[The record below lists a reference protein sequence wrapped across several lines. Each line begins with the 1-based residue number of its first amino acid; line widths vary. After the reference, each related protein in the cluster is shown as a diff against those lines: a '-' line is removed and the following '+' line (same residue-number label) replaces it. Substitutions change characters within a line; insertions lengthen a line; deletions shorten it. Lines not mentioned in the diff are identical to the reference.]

1 MPTNTRLQPPYPPR
15 GINREWGKSFIFAQP
30 TPRSPHFVDIRIS
43 DLWGTLGGM
52 PNPAKPIEMKRKL
65 GNPGK
70 RAMPGEGS
78 LMEIEG
84 GWREPLRPL
93 GDAGMQLWHEVFE
106 VGGLWISS
114 RTDVQ
119 LLQMVCE
126 LLDRREILREEF
138 LADPTERKVNM
149 SLLETEKLIQTSLSL
164 LGFTP
169 SDRSKLGLA
178 EVKAKSK
185 LEELMERRA
194 NRDQDGAE

>member
-1 MPTNTRLQPPYPPR
+1 
-15 GINREWGKSFIFAQP
+15 
-30 TPRSPHFVDIRIS
+30 
-43 DLWGTLGGM
+43 M

-70 RAMPGEGS
+70 RAIPGEGT
-78 LMEIEG
+78 LVQIEG
-84 GWREPLRPL
+84 GFREPLRPL
-93 GDAGMQLWHEVFE
+93 GEAGYQLWTEVFE
-106 VGGLWISS
+106 VGGLWISQK
-114 RTDVQ
+114 TDTQ

-149 SLLETEKLIQTSLSL
+149 SLLETEKLIQSSLSL

-169 SDRSKLGLA
+169 SDRSRLGLA

-194 NRDQDGAE
+194 NRGEDGAE

>member
-1 MPTNTRLQPPYPPR
+1 
-15 GINREWGKSFIFAQP
+15 
-30 TPRSPHFVDIRIS
+30 
-43 DLWGTLGGM
+43 M

-149 SLLETEKLIQTSLSL
+149 SL
-164 LGFTP
+164 
-169 SDRSKLGLA
+169 
-178 EVKAKSK
+178 
-185 LEELMERRA
+185 
-194 NRDQDGAE
+194 

>member
-1 MPTNTRLQPPYPPR
+1 
-15 GINREWGKSFIFAQP
+15 
-30 TPRSPHFVDIRIS
+30 
-43 DLWGTLGGM
+43 M
-52 PNPAKPIEMKRKL
+52 PNPPKPIEQKRKL

-70 RAMPGEGS
+70 RALPAEGELMTVEPGS
-78 LMEIEG
+78 
-84 GWREPLRPL
+84 REPLRPL
-93 GDAGMQLWHEVFE
+93 GEAGAQLWAEVFE
-106 VGGLWISS
+106 AGGLWVG

-119 LLQMVCE
+119 LVQMVCE
-126 LLDRREILREEF
+126 LLDRREVLREEF

-169 SDRSKLGLA
+169 SDRSRLGLA

-194 NRDQDGAE
+194 DRGAE

>member
-1 MPTNTRLQPPYPPR
+1 
-15 GINREWGKSFIFAQP
+15 
-30 TPRSPHFVDIRIS
+30 
-43 DLWGTLGGM
+43 M

-70 RAMPGEGS
+70 RAIPGEGS

-84 GWREPLRPL
+84 GFREPLRPL
-93 GDAGMQLWHEVFE
+93 GEAGYQLWTEVFE
-106 VGGLWISS
+106 VGGLWISQK
-114 RTDVQ
+114 TDTQ

-149 SLLETEKLIQTSLSL
+149 SLLETEKLIQSSLSL

-169 SDRSKLGLA
+169 SDRSRLGVA

-185 LEELMERRA
+185 LEELMDRRA
-194 NRDQDGAE
+194 SRFEDGAE

>member
-1 MPTNTRLQPPYPPR
+1 MTNPPR
-15 GINREWGKSFIFAQP
+15 P
-30 TPRSPHFVDIRIS
+30 V
-43 DLWGTLGGM
+43 
-52 PNPAKPIEMKRKL
+52 EMKRKL

-70 RAMPGEGS
+70 RAMPKEGS
-78 LMEIEG
+78 VMEIEG
-84 GWREPLRPL
+84 GYREPLRPL
-93 GDAGMQLWHEVFE
+93 GEAGYQLWAEVFG
-106 VGGLWISS
+106 VGELWVSPK
-114 RTDVQ
+114 TDTQ

-149 SLLETEKLIQTSLSL
+149 SLLETEKLIQSSLSL

-185 LEELMERRA
+185 LEELMDRRA
-194 NRDQDGAE
+194 SRFEDGAE

>member
-1 MPTNTRLQPPYPPR
+1 
-15 GINREWGKSFIFAQP
+15 
-30 TPRSPHFVDIRIS
+30 
-43 DLWGTLGGM
+43 M
-52 PNPAKPIEMKRKL
+52 PNPARPVEMKRKL

-70 RAMPGEGS
+70 RAMPREGE
-78 LMEIEG
+78 LMTIEG
-84 GWREPLRPL
+84 GFREPLRPL
-93 GDAGMQLWHEVFE
+93 GEAGRQLWDEIYQ
-106 VGGLWISS
+106 VGGMWISPRS
-114 RTDVQ
+114 DTQ

-149 SLLETEKLIQTSLSL
+149 SLLETEKLIQSSLSL

-169 SDRSKLGLA
+169 SDRSRLGLA

-194 NRDQDGAE
+194 NRVEEFEDGAV

>member
-1 MPTNTRLQPPYPPR
+1 MSN
-15 GINREWGKSFIFAQP
+15 A
-30 TPRSPHFVDIRIS
+30 
-43 DLWGTLGGM
+43 
-52 PNPAKPIEMKRKL
+52 AKPIELKRKL
-65 GNPGK
+65 GNPG
-70 RAMPGEGS
+70 RRPIPAEGS

-84 GWREPLRPL
+84 GYLEPLRPL
-93 GDAGMQLWHEVFE
+93 GDAGYQLWAEVFE
-106 VGGLWISS
+106 AGGLWISPK
-114 RTDVQ
+114 TDTQ

-126 LLDRREILREEF
+126 LLDRREVLREEF

-149 SLLETEKLIQTSLSL
+149 SLLETEKLIQSSLSL

-194 NRDQDGAE
+194 NRDEYGAE

>member
-1 MPTNTRLQPPYPPR
+1 
-15 GINREWGKSFIFAQP
+15 
-30 TPRSPHFVDIRIS
+30 
-43 DLWGTLGGM
+43 M
-52 PNPAKPIEMKRKL
+52 PNPARPIEMKRKL

-70 RAMPGEGS
+70 RALPGEGE
-78 LMEIEG
+78 LMQIEG
-84 GWREPLRPL
+84 GYREPFRPL
-93 GDAGMQLWHEVFE
+93 GEAGMQLWSEVFE
-106 VGGLWISS
+106 AGGLWISLK
-114 RTDVQ
+114 TDTQ

-149 SLLETEKLIQTSLSL
+149 SLLETEKLIQSSLSL

-169 SDRSKLGLA
+169 SDRSRLGLA

-194 NRDQDGAE
+194 MRGEDGAV

>member
-1 MPTNTRLQPPYPPR
+1 
-15 GINREWGKSFIFAQP
+15 
-30 TPRSPHFVDIRIS
+30 
-43 DLWGTLGGM
+43 M

-70 RAMPGEGS
+70 RAIPGEGT
-78 LMEIEG
+78 LVQIEG
-84 GWREPLRPL
+84 GFREPLRPL
-93 GDAGMQLWHEVFE
+93 GEAGYQLWTEVFE
-106 VGGLWISS
+106 VGGLWISQK
-114 RTDVQ
+114 TDTQ

-149 SLLETEKLIQTSLSL
+149 SLLETEKLIQSSLSL

-169 SDRSKLGLA
+169 SDRSRLGLA

-194 NRDQDGAE
+194 NRVEDGAE

>member
-1 MPTNTRLQPPYPPR
+1 MTNPPR
-15 GINREWGKSFIFAQP
+15 P
-30 TPRSPHFVDIRIS
+30 V
-43 DLWGTLGGM
+43 
-52 PNPAKPIEMKRKL
+52 EMKRKL

-70 RAMPGEGS
+70 RAMPKEGS
-78 LMEIEG
+78 VMEVEG
-84 GWREPLRPL
+84 GYREPLRPL
-93 GDAGMQLWHEVFE
+93 GEAGYQLWAEVFGFGE
-106 VGGLWISS
+106 LWVSPK
-114 RTDVQ
+114 TDTQ

-149 SLLETEKLIQTSLSL
+149 SLLETEKLIQSSLSL

-185 LEELMERRA
+185 LEELMDRRA
-194 NRDQDGAE
+194 SRFEDGAE

>member
-1 MPTNTRLQPPYPPR
+1 MSEILIDLYSDTHT
-15 GINREWGKSFIFAQP
+15 QP
-30 TPRSPHFVDIRIS
+30 TD
-43 DLWGTLGGM
+43 
-52 PNPAKPIEMKRKL
+52 EMRKFM
-65 GNPGK
+65 
-70 RAMPGEGS
+70 A
-78 LMEIEG
+78 
-84 GWREPLRPL
+84 
-93 GDAGMQLWHEVFE
+93 AAE
-106 VGGLWISS
+106 VGDEQQQADPTVNKL
-114 RTDVQ
+114 VE
-119 LLQMVCE
+119 MVCE

-194 NRDQDGAE
+194 NRDIDAAE